1 MKKQGANKLKFLSLC
16 VAIMMLIVSF
26 TSCKGKSDVSNS
38 NNANNVSNVSEQET
52 VSQTEENKEKSKL
65 EAVTLV
71 RVVDGDTVVVRRDS
85 GETIKVRLIGID
97 TPESVNPDT
106 SKNTESGKA
115 ASEYVKRELPV
126 NQIYYLE
133 YDKEKEDKYG
143 RTLAYLWYTN
153 DVIEPENDEYVSVFM
168 LNAVLLK
175 KGYATT
181 MKIEPNVKYADMFE
195 RIKNNAKENKAEL
208 WTAADFSNLQGWN

>member
-1 MKKQGANKLKFLSLC
+1 MKKQGTNKLKFLSLC
-16 VAIMMLIVSF
+16 IAIMMLIASF
-26 TSCKGKSDVSNS
+26 TSCKGKSDVSDS
-38 NNANNVSNVSEQET
+38 SNANNVSNVSEQET
-52 VSQTEENKEKSKL
+52 VSQTEENKEQL

-106 SKNTESGKA
+106 SKNTESGKT
-115 ASEYVKRELPV
+115 ASDYVKRELPV
-126 NQIYYLE
+126 NQTYYLE
-133 YDKEKEDKYG
+133 YDEEKEDKYG

-153 DVIEPENDEYVSVFM
+153 DIIEPENDEYVSVFM

-181 MKIEPNVKYADMFE
+181 MRIEPNVKYADMFE
-195 RIKNNAKENKAEL
+195 RIKNNAKESKAEL

>member
-1 MKKQGANKLKFLSLC
+1 MKKQGTNKLKFLSLC

-26 TSCKGKSDVSNS
+26 TSCKGKSDASDT

-52 VSQTEENKEKSKL
+52 VSQTEESKEQL

-115 ASEYVKRELPV
+115 ASEYVERELPV
-126 NQIYYLE
+126 NQTYYLE
-133 YDKEKEDKYG
+133 YDEEKEDKYG

-153 DVIEPENDEYVSVFM
+153 DIIEPENDEYVSVFM

-195 RIKNNAKENKAEL
+195 RIKNNAKESKAEL
-208 WTAADFSNLQGWN
+208 WTAADFSNLHGWN

>member
-1 MKKQGANKLKFLSLC
+1 MNKLTKQLKNHNSLMQLL
-16 VAIMMLIVSF
+16 ALFATLLIVITSF
-26 TSCKGKSDVSNS
+26 VGCGNTKGNE
-38 NNANNVSNVSEQET
+38 NPPETET
-52 VSQTEENKEKSKL
+52 VLTSQAEAQEDKL
-65 EAVTLV
+65 EAVKLV
-71 RVVDGDTVVVRRDS
+71 RVVDGDTVVVKKDS

-115 ASEYVKRELPV
+115 ASEYVERELPV
-126 NQIYYLE
+126 NQTYYLE
-133 YDKEKEDKYG
+133 YDEEKEDKYG

-208 WTAADFSNLQGWN
+208 WTAADFQSLQGWK

>member
-1 MKKQGANKLKFLSLC
+1 MKKQGTNKLKFLSLC
-16 VAIMMLIVSF
+16 IAIMMLIASF
-26 TSCKGKSDVSNS
+26 TSCKGKSDVSDS
-38 NNANNVSNVSEQET
+38 SNANNVSNVSEQET
-52 VSQTEENKEKSKL
+52 VSQTEENKEQL

-106 SKNTESGKA
+106 SKNTESGKT
-115 ASEYVKRELPV
+115 ASDYVKRELPV
-126 NQIYYLE
+126 NQTYYLE
-133 YDKEKEDKYG
+133 YDEEKEDKYG

-153 DVIEPENDEYVSVFM
+153 DIIEPENDEYVSVFM

-195 RIKNNAKENKAEL
+195 RIKNNAKESKAEL

>member
-1 MKKQGANKLKFLSLC
+1 MKKQGTNKLKFLSLC
-16 VAIMMLIVSF
+16 IAIMMLIASF
-26 TSCKGKSDVSNS
+26 TSCKGKSDVSDS
-38 NNANNVSNVSEQET
+38 SNANNVSNVSEQET
-52 VSQTEENKEKSKL
+52 VSQTEENKEQL

-106 SKNTESGKA
+106 SKNTESGKT
-115 ASEYVKRELPV
+115 ASDYVKRELPV
-126 NQIYYLE
+126 NQTYYLE
-133 YDKEKEDKYG
+133 YDEEKEDKYG

-153 DVIEPENDEYVSVFM
+153 DIIEPENDEYVSVFM

-181 MKIEPNVKYADMFE
+181 MRIEPNVKYADMFE
-195 RIKNNAKENKAEL
+195 RIKNNAKESKAEL
-208 WTAADFSNLQGWN
+208 WTAADFSNLQGWNW

>member
-1 MKKQGANKLKFLSLC
+1 MKKQGTNKLKFLSLC
-16 VAIMMLIVSF
+16 IAIMMLIASF
-26 TSCKGKSDVSNS
+26 TSCKGKSDVSDS
-38 NNANNVSNVSEQET
+38 SNANNVSNVSEQET
-52 VSQTEENKEKSKL
+52 VSQTEENKEQL

-126 NQIYYLE
+126 NQTYYLE
-133 YDKEKEDKYG
+133 YDEEKEDKYG

-195 RIKNNAKENKAEL
+195 RIKNNAKESKAEL

>member
-1 MKKQGANKLKFLSLC
+1 MKKQGTNKLKFLSLC

-26 TSCKGKSDVSNS
+26 TSCKGKSNVSDS
-38 NNANNVSNVSEQET
+38 SNANNVSNVSEQET
-52 VSQTEENKEKSKL
+52 ESQTEENKEQL

-97 TPESVNPDT
+97 TPESVNPDA

-115 ASEYVKRELPV
+115 ASEYVERELPV
-126 NQIYYLE
+126 NQTYYLE
-133 YDKEKEDKYG
+133 YDEEKEDKYG

-195 RIKNNAKENKAEL
+195 RIKNNAKKSKAEL